1 MIFKRV
7 SIGGINYNT
16 ETQDD
21 DHRDH
26 KDEDARGEEDYRL
39 LNEGG
44 ISDLNYTIK
53 YKINP

>member
-16 ETQDD
+16 EAQDD
-21 DHRDH
+21 DHRDY
-26 KDEDARGEEDYRL
+26 KDEDAQGEEDYRL